1 MYEIID
7 LSLTS
12 DKVLICN
19 VKCVF
24 PDPTSWITEIILKR
38 SSFRGSVLFNFM
50 FNSFKQSLIEFKA
63 AMCLLPPSM
72 LALDKVGVGLLGK
85 GLTVR
90 LYGVIKYTSRIHA
103 LFLSTRPLHNLQ
115 MIIHI
120 F

>member
-24 PDPTSWITEIILKR
+24 PDPTSWITETILKR
-38 SSFRGSVLFNFM
+38 SSFRGSVLFNFK
-50 FNSFKQSLIEFKA
+50 FNSSKQSLIEFNA
-63 AMCLLPPSM
+63 AMCLFPPSI

-85 GLTVR
+85 GLMVR
-90 LYGVIKYTSRIHA
+90 LYGAIKCTSQIHG
-103 LFLSTRPLHNLQ
+103 LFLLTLPLHNLQ
-115 MIIHI
+115 M
-120 F
+120 